1 MSYRFLPG
9 LMLLFVLSACMPHPF
24 HPERGLVA
32 TVPGQTLQQLRVQ
45 AEGRVEA
52 TPDQLRL
59 RLGVIT
65 EAVDADQAV
74 NENNQRMNR
83 VMTTLAEL
91 GLSRKDLATGQ
102 FQIQPQWSQPPRPT
116 PANWQREIIGYRV
129 SNDLWIRTTRIDLA
143 GQLLGLAHQTGVNQV
158 GNLQFTIADQDNYQQ
173 QAMALATQKALKQ
186 AQVLASAAGAELG
199 NILSL
204 TLDTPGG
211 FSGGAPL
218 MAEARMMTISDAVP
232 ITPGYVDIQA
242 TVTIVFKLISPVRNQ
257 Q

>member
-1 MSYRFLPG
+1 MIYRFLPV
-9 LMLLFVLSACMPHPF
+9 LLLLFILSACIPHPF
-24 HPERGLVA
+24 HPERSLVPV
-32 TVPGQTLQQLRVQ
+32 TSQTPQQLRVQ

-74 NENNQRMNR
+74 SENNQRMSG
-83 VMTTLAEL
+83 VMTMLDDL
-91 GLSRKDLATGQ
+91 GLDRGELATGQ

-129 SNDLWIRTTRIDLA
+129 SNDLWIRTTRVDLA
-143 GQLLGLAHQTGVNQV
+143 GQLLGLAHQSGVNQV

-173 QAMALATQKALKQ
+173 QAMTLATQKALRQ
-186 AQVLASAAGAELG
+186 ARVLASAAGAELG
-199 NILSL
+199 SILSL

-211 FSGGAPL
+211 FSGAAPL
-218 MAEARMMTISDAVP
+218 MAEARMMAATDAVVP
-232 ITPGYVDIQA
+232 VTPGNVDIHA
-242 TVTIVFKLISPVRNQ
+242 TVTVIFELISPVQNQ
-257 Q
+257 